1 MQLNA
6 LVLSITCWLNL
17 LRLILT
23 VSKAGAHPP
32 DHDGYGLC
40 EHFRRQNISHK
51 IHPTGSLALE
61 KCAAWN
67 EKASLLMETT
77 TYNLIDINIITRLY
91 GLRPLHSHCQLCGS
105 CSHCSS
111 RTETPL
117 RIPTVVQSY
126 AACFPSP
133 MYPLPRR
140 VLEFL
145 FDHRRVGMAWTE
157 TLDANVTTSVIVNQ
171 APFLCQISGKLYDE
185 LENEQYMPLL
195 AMSPFML
202 VTSTMGLGHFVSSI
216 CLASIFSLVPKVVA
230 QIHQSLRHC
239 PLPITPTPAK
249 SRYEVTTRLLRGT
262 AYYQDPRYRPHS
274 LEDWMCIHR
283 LRISPHGG
291 LLRINEAGLLPRGS
305 HIPVEPAAQDSRR

>member
-1 MQLNA
+1 M
-6 LVLSITCWLNL
+6 
-17 LRLILT
+17 
-23 VSKAGAHPP
+23 VSVHYIRIASYVEAARIAHQ
-32 DHDGYGLC
+32 
-40 EHFRRQNISHK
+40 E
-51 IHPTGSLALE
+51 
-61 KCAAWN
+61 
-67 EKASLLMETT
+67 
-77 TYNLIDINIITRLY
+77 
-91 GLRPLHSHCQLCGS
+91 LRPPSEFPRSCNLMQRVFLLPCTLC
-105 CSHCSS
+105 
-111 RTETPL
+111 
-117 RIPTVVQSY
+117 
-126 AACFPSP
+126 
-133 MYPLPRR
+133 PRR

-171 APFLCQISGKLYDE
+171 APSLCQISGKLYDE
-185 LENEQYMPLL
+185 LWTEQYMPLL

-202 VTSTMGLGHFVSSI
+202 VTSIMGLGHFLSSI

-262 AYYQDPRYRPHS
+262 AYYQDPRHRPHS